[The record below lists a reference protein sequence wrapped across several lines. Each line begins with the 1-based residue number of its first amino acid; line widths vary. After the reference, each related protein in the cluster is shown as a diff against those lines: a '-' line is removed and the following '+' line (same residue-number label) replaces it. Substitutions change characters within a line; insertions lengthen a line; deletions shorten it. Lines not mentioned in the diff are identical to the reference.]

1 MSVKTS
7 GVFTISRLEK
17 GICYGLLSLL
27 ALIPLTELVLHRF
40 KMAIPDSKALMAHIF
55 LAVGFFAAMLTAQSG
70 EHISITAVQYI
81 RNDKVKRILEY
92 ISALVAVFILSILA
106 LNCISYIKYGLLGKP
121 VSFLTDR
128 IFAVAMPLGYAV
140 MALRFVFKFRSAR
153 GRVLAFAAMALGA
166 VAALPAIAKLIWG
179 LGPPQPF
186 FSWDVANFGPSEPLY
201 SWGDTLYDTAE
212 FGPPEPL
219 YSWVNTL
226 YDAVKFIC
234 FPAILLLIVAALA
247 GMPIFAAIGG
257 IALIMLQAA
266 ELEPEAVPN
275 EIYSALTNTDIIAI
289 PLFTLTGF
297 FLSESKAGERLVR
310 TFRYFFSWLPGGMII
325 ATVIICA
332 FFTSFTG
339 ASGVTI
345 LALGGI
351 LYTILTENKYTER
364 FSIGLLTSTGGIG
377 LMFPPS
383 LPIILVASTSNTILH
398 FMNISSQYS
407 IIHFFLGGLIP
418 GILLVLAMIAAGIFA
433 SIKVKIPVETFDA
446 KKALDSLKESYLEIL
461 LPVILILGYFTGLI
475 TLVEASALSV
485 LYVVI
490 VEVFINK
497 DITVTGMPKVFAKA
511 VPIIGGVLA
520 ILAMAKALSYAII
533 DSRLPENFALWMQ
546 GAIQSKYVFLLL
558 LNLALLVVGCL
569 MDIFSAI
576 LVTLPL
582 IVPLGHAYGID
593 PIHLGII
600 FIMNLEVGFLT
611 PPVGLNLF
619 LASYRFE
626 KPFAQI
632 CRNVLPFLIVQ
643 FAIVLLVTYIPLLST
658 WLPSLMP

>member
-1 MSVKTS
+1 MGVKTS
-7 GVFTISRLEK
+7 GVFTLSRLEK
-17 GICYGLLSLL
+17 GICYGSLSLL
-27 ALIPLTELVLHRF
+27 ALIPLTELVLNRF
-40 KMAIPDSKALMAHIF
+40 KMAIPASKAIMAHFF

-70 EHISITAVQYI
+70 EHISITAIQYI

-92 ISALVAVFILSILA
+92 ITTLICVFILSIFA
-106 LNCISYIKYGLLGKP
+106 LNCVSFIKYGLMGKT
-121 VSFLTDR
+121 VGFISDR
-128 IFAVAMPLGYAV
+128 VFAAAMPLGYAV
-140 MALRFVFKFRSAR
+140 MALRFAFKFRSAR
-153 GRVLAFAAMALGA
+153 GRILACAAILFGV

-179 LGPPQPF
+179 FEPPQPF
-186 FSWDVANFGPSEPLY
+186 Y
-201 SWGDTLYDTAE
+201 SWVDALYDTA
-212 FGPPEPL
+212 
-219 YSWVNTL
+219 
-226 YDAVKFIC
+226 KFIR
-234 FPAILLLIVAALA
+234 FPAILFLIAAALT

-266 ELEPEAVPN
+266 GLEPEAAP
-275 EIYSALTNTDIIAI
+275 IQIFSALTDTDIIAI

-398 FMNISSQYS
+398 FMNIPSQYS
-407 IIHFFLGGLIP
+407 IIHYFIGALIP
-418 GILLVLAMIAAGIFA
+418 GIILVLAMMGAGILS
-433 SIKVKIPVETFDA
+433 SIKIKIPVEAFDA
-446 KKALDSLKESYLEIL
+446 GKALNSLKESYLEIL
-461 LPVILILGYFTGLI
+461 LPVILVLGYFTGQI

-485 LYVVI
+485 VYVII
-490 VEVFINK
+490 VEVFINR
-497 DITVTGMPKVFAKA
+497 DIAIAGIPRVFSKA

-533 DSRLPENFALWMQ
+533 DSGVPESFVSWMQ
-546 GAIQSKYVFLLL
+546 SAVQSKYVFLLI

-632 CRNVLPFLIVQ
+632 CRNVLPFLLVQ
-643 FAIVLLVTYIPLLST
+643 FAVVLLVTYLPWLST

>member
-1 MSVKTS
+1 MNGKIS
-7 GVFTISRLEK
+7 GVLTLSRLEK

-27 ALIPLTELVLHRF
+27 ALIPLVELVLHRF
-40 KMAIPDSKALMAHIF
+40 KMAIPDSKALMAHLF
-55 LAVGFFAAMLTAQSG
+55 LALGFFAAMLTAKSG
-70 EHISITAVQYI
+70 EHISITAIQYI
-81 RNDKVKRILEY
+81 RNDKLKRILQY
-92 ISALVAVFILSILA
+92 ISALICVFILTILA
-106 LNCISYIKYGLLGKP
+106 WNCVSFIKYGLMGKRI
-121 VSFLTDR
+121 VFLTDR
-128 IFAVAMPLGYAV
+128 VFAAAMPLGYMV

-153 GRVLAFAAMALGA
+153 GRVLAFAVVLLG
-166 VAALPAIAKLIWG
+166 VIAALPAIAKLIWAFE
-179 LGPPQPF
+179 PPQPF
-186 FSWDVANFGPSEPLY
+186 FSWVDSLY
-201 SWGDTLYDTAE
+201 NAAW
-212 FGPPEPL
+212 FVHVP
-219 YSWVNTL
+219 V
-226 YDAVKFIC
+226 
-234 FPAILLLIVAALA
+234 ILLMIAAALA
-247 GMPIFAAIGG
+247 GVPIFVAIGG
-257 IALIMLQAA
+257 IALIMLQSAG
-266 ELEPEAVPN
+266 LEPEAAP
-275 EIYSALTNTDIIAI
+275 IQIFSALTDTDIIAI

-297 FLSESKAGERLVR
+297 FLSESRAGERLVR

-351 LYTILTENKYTER
+351 LFTILTENKYTER

-398 FMNISSQYS
+398 FMNIPSHYS
-407 IIHFFLGGLIP
+407 IIHFFVGGLIP
-418 GILLVLAMIAAGIFA
+418 GIILVLAMMAAGIFA
-433 SIKVKIPVETFDA
+433 SIKIKIPVETFDA
-446 KKALDSLKESYLEIL
+446 EKALGSLKESLYEIL
-461 LPVILILGYFTGLI
+461 LPVILVLGYFTGLI

-485 LYVVI
+485 VYVVI
-490 VEVFINK
+490 VEVFIKK
-497 DITVTGMPKVFAKA
+497 DIAVAGMHKVFAKA

-533 DSRLPENFALWMQ
+533 DSGLPEHFVFWMQ
-546 GAIQSKYVFLLL
+546 NAVKSKYVFLLL

-658 WLPSLMP
+658 WLPGLMP

>member
-1 MSVKTS
+1 MDTK
-7 GVFTISRLEK
+7 ISRLEK
-17 GICYGLLSLL
+17 GICYGSLLLL
-27 ALIPLTELVLHRF
+27 ALIPLIELVLHRF
-40 KMAIPDSKALMAHIF
+40 KMAIPASKALMAHLF
-55 LAVGFFAAMLTAQSG
+55 LVLGFFAAMLTAKSG
-70 EHISITAVQYI
+70 EHISITAIHYV
-81 RNDKVKRILEY
+81 RNDKLKRVFEY
-92 ISALVAVFILSILA
+92 ISALLCVFILTILA
-106 LNCISYIKYGLLGKP
+106 WNCVSFIKYGLMGKKIG
-121 VSFLTDR
+121 FLTDR
-128 IFAVAMPLGYAV
+128 VFAVAMPLAYAV
-140 MALRFVFKFRSAR
+140 IALRFALKFRSAR
-153 GRVLAFAAMALGA
+153 GRVLAFAAILLGSA
-166 VAALPAIAKLIWG
+166 AALPAIAKLLWAFE
-179 LGPPQPF
+179 PPQPF
-186 FSWDVANFGPSEPLY
+186 FSWVDALY
-201 SWGDTLYDTAE
+201 NAAW
-212 FGPPEPL
+212 F
-219 YSWVNTL
+219 VR
-226 YDAVKFIC
+226 V
-234 FPAILLLIVAALA
+234 PAILLLIAAALT

-266 ELEPEAVPN
+266 GLEPEAAP
-275 EIYSALTNTDIIAI
+275 IQIFSALTDTDIIAI

-351 LYTILTENKYTER
+351 LFTILTENKYTER

-398 FMNISSQYS
+398 FMNIPSQYS

-418 GILLVLAMIAAGIFA
+418 GIILVLAMIAAGIFT
-433 SIKVKIPVETFDA
+433 SVKVKIPVEAFDA
-446 KKALDSLKESYLEIL
+446 KKAFNSLKESLYEIL
-461 LPVILILGYFTGLI
+461 LPVILVLGYFTGLI

-485 LYVVI
+485 VYVII
-490 VEVFINK
+490 VEVFIKK
-497 DITVTGMPKVFAKA
+497 DIPVAGMPKVFAKA

-533 DSRLPENFALWMQ
+533 DSGLPEHFVFWMQ
-546 GAIQSKYVFLLL
+546 HAIKSKYVFLLL

>member
-1 MSVKTS
+1 MNVKTS
-7 GVFTISRLEK
+7 GVFKISRLEK
-17 GICYGLLSLL
+17 GICYGSLLLL
-27 ALIPLTELVLHRF
+27 ALIPLTELILHRF
-40 KMAIPDSKALMAHIF
+40 KMAIPASKALMAHFF
-55 LAVGFFAAMLTAQSG
+55 LVLGFFAAMLTAQYG
-70 EHISITAVQYI
+70 GHISITAIQYV
-81 RNDKVKRILEY
+81 RNEKIKRILEY
-92 ISALVAVFILSILA
+92 IGVLIGVFVLSILA
-106 LNCISYIKYGLLGKP
+106 WNCVSYIKYGLLGKP
-121 VSFLTDR
+121 VGFIPDR
-128 IFAVAMPLGYAV
+128 VFAAAMPLGYAV
-140 MALRFVFKFRSAR
+140 MALRFALKFPSWREKIPAC
-153 GRVLAFAAMALGA
+153 AALLLGT

-179 LGPPQPF
+179 FEPPQPF
-186 FSWDVANFGPSEPLY
+186 FSWV
-201 SWGDTLYDTAE
+201 DTLYDVTW
-212 FGPPEPL
+212 L
-219 YSWVNTL
+219 
-226 YDAVKFIC
+226 IRI
-234 FPAILLLIVAALA
+234 PAILFLIFAALT

-257 IALIMLQAA
+257 IALIILQAA
-266 ELEPEAVPN
+266 GREPEAAP
-275 EIYSALTNTDIIAI
+275 IQIFSALTDTDIIAI

-297 FLSESKAGERLVR
+297 FLSESRAGERLVR

-398 FMNISSQYS
+398 FMNIPSHYS
-407 IIHFFLGGLIP
+407 IIHFFIGALIP
-418 GILLVLAMIAAGIFA
+418 GILLVLMMMAFGIFA
-433 SIKVKIPVETFDA
+433 SAKAKVPVETFDA
-446 KKALDSLKESYLEIL
+446 GKALHSLKESFLEIL
-461 LPVILILGYFTGLI
+461 LPIILVLGYFTGQI

-485 LYVVI
+485 IYVII

-497 DITVTGMPKVFAKA
+497 DIAIAGIPKVFAKA

-533 DSRLPENFALWMQ
+533 DSGLPENFAFWMQ
-546 GAIQSKYVFLLL
+546 SAVKSKYVFLLL

-576 LVTLPL
+576 LVVLPL

-593 PIHLGII
+593 PVHLGII

-626 KPFAQI
+626 RPFAQI
-632 CRNVLPFLIVQ
+632 CRNVLPFLLVQ
-643 FAIVLLVTYIPLLST
+643 FAVVLLVTYIPWLST